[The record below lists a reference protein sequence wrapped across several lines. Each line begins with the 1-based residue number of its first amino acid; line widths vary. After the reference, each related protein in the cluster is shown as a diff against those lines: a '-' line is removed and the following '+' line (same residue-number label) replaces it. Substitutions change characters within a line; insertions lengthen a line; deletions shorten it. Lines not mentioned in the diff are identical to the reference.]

1 MSYKEAIEK
10 DLSKGRLEDALHK
23 LDELITA
30 SGDDFYSGVVIQ
42 LFARFNR
49 NKMDFDGGTKLQQDY
64 DIENARITS
73 SVYSQL
79 KEVEDQEYVKK
90 SSSGG
95 GTNSQASGGK
105 STASGAADAAIG
117 YIRIL
122 MLTSNPSD
130 TAKLNLDREH
140 ARIHDQ
146 LQLSENYGDYELHR
160 QRETTVL
167 HLGQTMFKNQ
177 PHIVHFSG
185 HGQNERVAAAID
197 ESDPLAEVQ
206 PGQKG
211 GLMFKQV
218 EGHETQIVSSAQ
230 LKALF
235 SSMVKIQKIPIKLVM
250 LNACYAQDQAA
261 AISEEVDYVI
271 GTNDAILDEA
281 AWTFSVGFYFRL
293 VSAENTALN
302 DDIVKQAFNMGQT
315 NAMLMGEPMD
325 RFKLYVRGELMA

>member
-1 MSYKEAIEK
+1 MTFKEAIRK
-10 DLSKGRLEDALHK
+10 DLSDGRMKTALEKLDALVN
-23 LDELITA
+23 A
-30 SGDDFYSGVVIQ
+30 SGDDFYSGTVIQ
-42 LFARFNR
+42 LFAQFNR
-49 NKMDFDGGTKLQQDY
+49 NQKDRDDGVSLQQDY
-64 DIENARITS
+64 EMQNNRIRRSIMSLLGSLEDRDYKDKQPTSGSPNTS
-73 SVYSQL
+73 S
-79 KEVEDQEYVKK
+79 
-90 SSSGG
+90 
-95 GTNSQASGGK
+95 
-105 STASGAADAAIG
+105 AAATRSVADS
-117 YIRIL
+117 IRIL
-122 MLTSNPSD
+122 MLTSNPTD

-146 LQLSENYGDYELHR
+146 LQLSNNYGDYELHR

-167 HLGQTMFKNQ
+167 HLGQTMFKNK

-185 HGQNERVAAAID
+185 HGQDERQAAAVD

-235 SSMVKIQKIPIKLVM
+235 SSMVKIQKLPIKLVM

-261 AISEEVDYVI
+261 AISKEVDYVI

-281 AWTFSVGFYFRL
+281 AWTFSVGFYFIL
-293 VSAENTALN
+293 VSAESTELN
-302 DDIVKQAFNMGQT
+302 DEIVKQAFNMGQT

-325 RFKLYVRGELMA
+325 RFKLYVRGELMP